1 MTGSGGKR
9 AANRANAAKSTGPRS
24 AAGKVRSSKNALR
37 HGLNLPIT
45 QSVASGEVE
54 ALARCLAGG
63 DPGRLGAARA
73 AAEAQ
78 LDLRRIRGA
87 ENLILVKTIGDHD
100 GSLGTAPDTLALVV
114 SVCLAKVADQL
125 LTLDG
130 YDAKRCLA
138 ERQYLVP
145 RSSNI
150 LI

>member
-1 MTGSGGKR
+1 MTGSDGKR

-54 ALARCLAGG
+54 ALARRLAGG
-63 DPGRLGAARA
+63 DPGRLEAARA

-87 ENLILVKTIGDHD
+87 KNLILVKTIGDHD
-100 GSLGTAPDTLALVV
+100 GPLGTAPDTLAFEVLV
-114 SVCLAKVADQL
+114 SVCLAKVADRL

-130 YDAKRCLA
+130 Y
-138 ERQYLVP
+138 ERKAMP
-145 RSSNI
+145 RRKATFRAMFT
-150 LI
+150 